1 MGTFMLFSAFPIIFG
16 EAGLCEHP
24 GTYAIFMIVGFL
36 VGAAIAYGIAA
47 SPNFDYTEV
56 KIDVKKLI
64 PAILIWG
71 IIMAG
76 VSMMFAY
83 LYVMYG
89 LYA

>member
-1 MGTFMLFSAFPIIFG
+1 MGIFMISSVFPVIFG

-24 GTYAIFMIVGFL
+24 GTYAIFMIAGFL
-36 VGAAIAYGIAA
+36 VGAAIAYGIAS

-56 KIDVKKLI
+56 KISPRELI